1 MNNVII
7 RRIKLPAGQLSITLE
22 DNNGDF
28 NIYINSLL
36 QQKDAEKAFWKEA
49 NKLLEGLE
57 KEQVN
62 SGRCDIIYC
71 Y

>member
-7 RRIKLPAGQLSITLE
+7 RRMKLPDGQLSITLE

-36 QQKDAEKAFWKEA
+36 QQIDAEKAFWKEA
-49 NKLLEGLE
+49 HALLNNLE
-57 KEQVN
+57 KEQIAL
-62 SGRCDIIYC
+62 GRCDIIYT